1 MGTALA
7 AAGELERISLA
18 PAVCMG
24 AALVATS
31 LLETTLVG
39 ACLLG
44 SSPGCSRLAWE
55 QPWWQQGGLGRA
67 QVAAGRARNSPGWSR
82 DG

>member
-1 MGTALA
+1 MGTDLG

-55 QPWWQQGGLGRA
+55 QPWWQQGGLGTTP
-67 QVAAGRARNSPGWSR
+67 VAVGLLGSSPGCSR
-82 DG
+82 VS